1 MNIRLIFLFLFI
13 TIISLAGLRVYL
25 ALQQSLPRSGVP
37 DNLPTIRLNPTAT
50 PTPRPPLLVKG
61 SIPYWDQRLAVR
73 SFQDHVEQLDI
84 VSLFWYF
91 LTEDGFIRKYQY
103 AQEDASI
110 IRFAHEN
117 GVQVTAVITNLPE
130 EAGSSW
136 DSDRVERVL
145 VDRESRAKHIADITE
160 KLESLGFDG
169 VTIDYEGVV
178 GGQRENFTLF
188 IQELASA
195 LHRSNKLVGVA
206 LHPKTGEASDR
217 RYDFQDWISLAASAD
232 HLYIMSYGEH
242 WDGGEPGPIASYG
255 WVKQIVYYA
264 KSMEVPK
271 NKLFLGIPLYGY
283 DWEAESDEAEG
294 LSYSDVATLLAR
306 YSEEVEWDS
315 NARSP
320 HFHYESSGREH
331 EVWFENAQSVGEKIR
346 LADETDLAGIAFW
359 RLGGEDPE
367 IWESVSQFTENASSL
382 P

>member
-1 MNIRLIFLFLFI
+1 MKIRFIFLFLFL

-25 ALQQSLPRSGVP
+25 ALQQPLPRSE
-37 DNLPTIRLNPTAT
+37 LPGDLSTIRSRPAAT
-50 PTPRPPLLVKG
+50 PTPRPPLLVKA

-84 VSLFWYF
+84 VSLFWYY
-91 LTEDGFIRKYQY
+91 LTDDGLIRKYQY

-110 IRFAHEN
+110 ISFAHEN

-136 DSDRVERVL
+136 DSGRVERML
-145 VDRESRAKHIADITE
+145 VDRESRARHIADITE

-188 IQELASA
+188 IQELAAA
-195 LHRSNKLVGVA
+195 LHRTNKLVGVA
-206 LHPKTGEASDR
+206 LHPKTGEPSDYM
-217 RYDFQDWISLAASAD
+217 YDFQDWVSLAAAAD
-232 HLYIMSYGEH
+232 HLYIMAYGEH

-255 WVKQIVYYA
+255 WVERIVRYA
-264 KSMEVPK
+264 SSLQVPK

-283 DWEAESDEAEG
+283 DWAEG
-294 LSYSDVATLLAR
+294 STDATGLTYSDVGKLIAR
-306 YSEEVEWDS
+306 YSPELEWDS

-320 HFHYESSGREH
+320 HFHYVGDRRDH
-331 EVWFENAQSVGEKIR
+331 EVWFENARSVGEKIR
-346 LADETDLAGIAFW
+346 LADEVGLAGVAFW
-359 RLGGEDPE
+359 RLGGEDPKLWETIPQE
-367 IWESVSQFTENASSL
+367 IQTL